1 MNLRH
6 YGNKA
11 RQYYWLIHIDAWR
24 RSGVTRTE
32 YCRKHRLTKGTF
44 DRWLEYLLGADAA
57 RKHAEYQAQ
66 LRREKRLAERE
77 KRRRNGVRRHYAVST
92 DTRNRAL
99 QAFWAMH
106 VEAMNWSGMSIR
118 DYAGSLHLSPHTLRR
133 WCLLLESGEVEIDWR
148 AHLHPSARPVVS
160 AITNGRAPR
169 NDLTEAPSGEPTTR
183 ARPVRRFF
191 SDEQKRA
198 IALESDQ
205 PGLTVSSVARKHGIA
220 TGLLFRW
227 RTECGVPQ
235 KKRARLASV
244 TQADGT
250 LATLSLRDLVQPPAD
265 MMAVDLADGR
275 RAFVPVG
282 SNPDVV
288 RAQGERGEFAS

>member
-6 YGNKA
+6 YGNKV
-11 RQYYWLIHIDAWR
+11 RQSYRLIHIDAWR

-77 KRRRNGVRRHYAVST
+77 KRRGNGVRRHFAVST

-118 DYAGSLHLSPHTLRR
+118 DYAGSLHLSPRTLRR

-160 AITNGRAPR
+160 TSANAMTPETG
-169 NDLTEAPSGEPTTR
+169 LTDVVKSEPS
-183 ARPVRRFF
+183 RRFF
-191 SDEQKRA
+191 SDEDKRA

-205 PGLTVSSVARKHGIA
+205 TGVSVSQVARKHGIV
-220 TGLLFRW
+220 TGMLFRW
-227 RTECGVPQ
+227 RVQFGVAQ
-235 KKRARLASV
+235 KKRARLATV
-244 TQADGT
+244 PLADDA
-250 LATLSLRDLVQPPAD
+250 ATTRALRKLVQPPSG
-265 MMAVDLADGR
+265 MEAVDLPDGR
-275 RAFVPVG
+275 RVFAPAG
-282 SNPDVV
+282 SDPAAV
-288 RAQGERGEFAS
+288 RAQAGSGGTAP

>member
-11 RQYYWLIHIDAWR
+11 RQSYWLIHIDAWR

-57 RKHAEYQAQ
+57 RKHAEYQAE

-106 VEAMNWSGMSIR
+106 VEAMNWSGMSIG
-118 DYAGSLHLSPHTLRR
+118 DYAGSLHLSPHTLHG

-160 AITNGRAPR
+160 TSANATTPEIGLAVAVKSEPPPNHAGFGDSEKPYRHAHGALLPPARIANKLSERGAMAAMLCASSATALSFERR
-169 NDLTEAPSGEPTTR
+169 STSGPTT
-183 ARPVRRFF
+183 
-191 SDEQKRA
+191 
-198 IALESDQ
+198 
-205 PGLTVSSVARKHGIA
+205 
-220 TGLLFRW
+220 
-227 RTECGVPQ
+227 
-235 KKRARLASV
+235 
-244 TQADGT
+244 AD
-250 LATLSLRDLVQPPAD
+250 
-265 MMAVDLADGR
+265 
-275 RAFVPVG
+275 
-282 SNPDVV
+282 
-288 RAQGERGEFAS
+288 